1 MTADFIFPRG
11 RRYWL
16 LAGWLVAAQ
25 TATAAV
31 EDWPGQADIEFQAT
45 STLHDFSGTVRTEP
59 FQASVELDGSA
70 ATLGGTAVVAVARMD
85 TRHAKRD
92 ENMRKM
98 FEAPR
103 FPLITGVLEPTR
115 IDPAAPAQV
124 PLRLRIRDRV
134 QTVPVTLTDW
144 RVEPDRVQ
152 FDLTMVLSLEQFGLT
167 PPVLLGFIKVGDAVT
182 VRIRGALEKPSA
194 PPAAAP

>member
-1 MTADFIFPRG
+1 MMTHSQFPGG
-11 RRYWL
+11 RWRWL
-16 LAGWLVAAQ
+16 LAGWLMAAP
-25 TATAAV
+25 AAPAAV
-31 EDWPGQADIEFQAT
+31 EDWPGQAEIEFQAT

-59 FQASVELDGSA
+59 FHATVELDGNA
-70 ATLGGTAVVAVARMD
+70 ATLGGTAVVAVAQMD

-92 ENMRKM
+92 QNMRTM
-98 FEAPR
+98 FDAVR

-144 RVEPDRVQ
+144 RVEPGRVQ
-152 FDLTMVLSLEQFGLT
+152 FDLTMVLSLEQFGLA

-182 VRIRGALEKPSA
+182 VRIRGALEKPPV